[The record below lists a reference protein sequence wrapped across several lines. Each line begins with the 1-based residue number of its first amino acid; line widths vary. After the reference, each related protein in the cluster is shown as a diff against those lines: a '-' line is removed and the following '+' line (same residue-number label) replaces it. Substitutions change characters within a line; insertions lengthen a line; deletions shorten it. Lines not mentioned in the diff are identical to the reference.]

1 MYISL
6 LFQIRFYYR
15 LLQDL
20 EYSPQCYTVGPCC
33 LLLQLCPTLCDPL
46 DCSPPGSSVHG
57 VSQARILEWVAISFS
72 RGIFPIQGLNTRP
85 LCLLHWQAGPLRL
98 GPLGK
103 PFYIEQCISVNP
115 QTFIYPLI
123 PFPFCNHTFVFDI
136 LTQFFF

>member
-1 MYISL
+1 MLVIKEIFLHSL
-6 LFQIRFYYR
+6 DPCMGQVRGLDGGSGLVTESR
-15 LLQDL
+15 L
-20 EYSPQCYTVGPCC
+20 
-33 LLLQLCPTLCDPL
+33 TLCDL
-46 DCSPPGSSVHG
+46 MGCSPPDSSVYEIF
-57 VSQARILEWVAISFS
+57 QARILEWVAISFS

-103 PFYIEQCISVNP
+103 PFYVEQCISVNP